1 MKKSI
6 LALASLAFLGVQAQ
20 QVDYNRWSVDVNGGV
35 NKATTPFTAGYGT
48 STPNFWSANVGVRY
62 MANNKFGIRLA
73 GGYDVFKNDDEQFP
87 FFCIIC
93 YVPSRSC

>member
-35 NKATTPFTAGYGT
+35 NKATTPF
-48 STPNFWSANVGVRY
+48 WW
-62 MANNKFGIRLA
+62 L
-73 GGYDVFKNDDEQFP
+73 
-87 FFCIIC
+87 
-93 YVPSRSC
+93 